1 MRYFIHLAY
10 NGANYFGWQLQP
22 DAASVQETIEKCLS
36 LLLRQPRIALT
47 GCGRTDTQVNASC
60 FYAHFDIEDSL
71 SPNHLQQLTDKLNSF
86 LPKDI
91 VIYRIFMVNDDAHA
105 RFDATSRTYKYF
117 ISLRKDPFN
126 FSQRMF
132 SYRKLDVDTM
142 NKAAALLLVN
152 EDFTSFSKVHTQ
164 VNNFICHISY
174 AQWGRQGDD
183 LVFTITAN
191 RFLRNMV
198 RAIVGTLIEVG
209 LGRITPDDFQNI
221 INQKDRCKARMSA
234 PACALFL
241 ADVQYPWEKM
251 MKTE

>member
-22 DAASVQETIEKCLS
+22 DAPSVQETLENCLS
-36 LLLRQPRIALT
+36 LLLHQTRISIT

-60 FYAHFDIEDSL
+60 FYAHFDIEQNFT
-71 SPNHLQQLTDKLNSF
+71 PEQCQQLTDKLNNF

-91 VIYRIFMVNDDAHA
+91 VIFRIFQVNDNAHA
-105 RFDATSRTYKYF
+105 RFDADCRTYQYF
-117 ISLRKDPFN
+117 ISLKKNPFN

-132 SYRKLDVDTM
+132 CYRNLNIERM
-142 NKAAALLLVN
+142 NEAAALLLVN

-164 VNNFICHISY
+164 VNNFICHISH
-174 AQWGRQGDD
+174 AQWQLQGND

-198 RAIVGTLIEVG
+198 RAIVGTLLEVG
-209 LGRITPDDFQNI
+209 LGKLTVEDFQNI
-221 INQKDRCKARMSA
+221 INQKDRCKAKTSA

-241 ADVQYPWEKM
+241 TDVKYPS
-251 MKTE
+251 TIF